1 MVFFKFLDKTKP
13 EQVKEAAKKAETAVE
28 QANTPVVI
36 KEEIIEPVKEELVKE
51 ELTVDSES
59 IITPELEIQAD
70 VADQN
75 ENEEVVENTISE
87 TIEEPSE
94 VENEVAS
101 EIVEENKEKVPE
113 VNETVEEQPETA
125 PVEDAVEETSVE
137 DAHETE
143 ETSEPYDDC
152 HTEARE
158 KEVDGSS
165 ITLYELRNIIVEAV
179 DYIFDRILT
188 VVEKKVE
195 EVKDEEKD

>member
-1 MVFFKFLDKTKP
+1 MIFFKFLDKTKP

-36 KEEIIEPVKEELVKE
+36 KEEVIEPIKE
-51 ELTVDSES
+51 ELTVGSEG

-70 VADQN
+70 VADK
-75 ENEEVVENTISE
+75 NEEVIENTIPE
-87 TIEEPSE
+87 TVEEPSE

-101 EIVEENKEKVPE
+101 EIVEENKEEVPE

-125 PVEDAVEETSVE
+125 PVEDAVEETPVE

-179 DYIFDRILT
+179 DYIFDKILT
-188 VVEKKVE
+188 VVEKRVE

>member
-36 KEEIIEPVKEELVKE
+36 KEEIIEPVKE

-101 EIVEENKEKVPE
+101 EIVEENKEEVPE

-125 PVEDAVEETSVE
+125 PVEDAVEETPVE

-188 VVEKKVE
+188 VVEKRVE

>member
-36 KEEIIEPVKEELVKE
+36 KEELIEPVKEELVKE
-51 ELTVDSES
+51 ELTVDSDS
-59 IITPELEIQAD
+59 IITPELAIQAD
-70 VADQN
+70 VADK
-75 ENEEVVENTISE
+75 NEEVIENTIPE
-87 TIEEPSE
+87 TVEEPSE
-94 VENEVAS
+94 VENKPAE
-101 EIVEENKEKVPE
+101 EITEEIKEEVPE
-113 VNETVEEQPETA
+113 VNETATEQPETA
-125 PVEDAVEETSVE
+125 PVEDAVEETPVE

-165 ITLYELRNIIVEAV
+165 ITLYELRNIRVEAV

>member
-36 KEEIIEPVKEELVKE
+36 KEEVIEPIKE
-51 ELTVDSES
+51 ELTVGSEG

-70 VADQN
+70 VADK
-75 ENEEVVENTISE
+75 NEEVIENTIPE
-87 TIEEPSE
+87 TVEEPSE
-94 VENEVAS
+94 VENKPAE
-101 EIVEENKEKVPE
+101 EITEEIKEEVPE
-113 VNETVEEQPETA
+113 VNETATEQPETI
-125 PVEDAVEETSVE
+125 PVEDAVEETPVE

>member
-36 KEEIIEPVKEELVKE
+36 KEEVVEPIKE
-51 ELTVDSES
+51 ELTVGSEG

-70 VADQN
+70 VADK
-75 ENEEVVENTISE
+75 NEEVIENTIPE
-87 TIEEPSE
+87 TVEEPSE
-94 VENEVAS
+94 VENKPAEETTE
-101 EIVEENKEKVPE
+101 EIKEEVPE
-113 VNETVEEQPETA
+113 VNETVEEQSETA
-125 PVEDAVEETSVE
+125 PVEDAVEETPVE

-188 VVEKKVE
+188 VVEKRVE

>member
-36 KEEIIEPVKEELVKE
+36 KEEVVEPIKE
-51 ELTVDSES
+51 ELTVGSEG

-70 VADQN
+70 VADK
-75 ENEEVVENTISE
+75 NEEVIENTIPE
-87 TIEEPSE
+87 TVEEPSE
-94 VENEVAS
+94 VENKPAE
-101 EIVEENKEKVPE
+101 EITEEIKEEVPE

-125 PVEDAVEETSVE
+125 PVEDAVEETPVE